1 MSEPKESER
10 PTRQY
15 GFSAFKGRRIAP
27 LIGPW
32 VSSAVFAALVYY
44 AERTMPALHDVAGLV
59 YWLLLA
65 IVAIATMRWL
75 RVRGRDRRDSDRRQ
89 SR

>member
-1 MSEPKESER
+1 MSEPEDSGKPRRE
-10 PTRQY
+10 Y
-15 GFSAFKGRRIAP
+15 GFSAFKGRRLAP
-27 LIGPW
+27 LVGPW
-32 VSSAVFAALVYY
+32 VSSAIFAALIYY
-44 AERTMPALHDVAGLV
+44 AEYTMPALHDVAGLV

-75 RVRGRDRRDSDRRQ
+75 RVRGGDRREGDRRQ

>member
-1 MSEPKESER
+1 MSEPEKSGKPKRE
-10 PTRQY
+10 Y
-15 GFSAFKGRRIAP
+15 GFSAFKGRRLAP
-27 LIGPW
+27 LVGPW
-32 VSSAVFAALVYY
+32 VSSAIFAALVYY
-44 AERTMPALHDVAGLV
+44 AERTMPALHDVAGII

-75 RVRGRDRRDSDRRQ
+75 RVRGRDRRDNDRRQ